1 MLLKRMTVTSKD
13 LFNKCYGRYAIPA
26 VNVFTMEQV
35 LGLFKAGAQANAPF
49 LVQLT
54 PVARNYASPLMM
66 IAMINAA
73 AKIYPKVVYCVH
85 LDHGNEAHAFDAIKS
100 NQYQSVMIDAS
111 HDDFENNIKR
121 TSEVVK
127 VAHKSGVFVEAE
139 LGLLSGVE
147 DDISIDEKDS
157 KYTNPSEVAEFVAR
171 TKCDSIAV
179 AVGTSHGAY
188 KFSGGQGI
196 QFDILK
202 EIQGRI
208 PNFPIVLHGG
218 SSVNDEEI
226 KRINTAGGQLNKNA
240 AGVSQEE
247 IVKSIKYGIC
257 KINIAT
263 DTRLLWTRV
272 HREFFRDSPELFDP
286 INPGKTYIEEYVK
299 FMQQKFD
306 LLEATGKAIEFNQ

>member
-1 MLLKRMTVTSKD
+1 MIVTSKD

-54 PVARNYASPLMM
+54 PVARNYANPLMM

-73 AKIYPKVVYCVH
+73 AKIYPKAVYCVH
-85 LDHGNEAHAFDAIKS
+85 LDHGNEAHVFDAIKS

-127 VAHKSGVFVEAE
+127 TAHKNGVFVEAE
-139 LGLLSGVE
+139 LGVLSGVE
-147 DDISIDEKDS
+147 DDISIDEKDF
-157 KYTNPSEVAEFVAR
+157 KYTNPSEVVEFVTR

-202 EIQGRI
+202 EIQERI

-218 SSVNDEEI
+218 SSVNDAEI
-226 KRINTAGGQLNKNA
+226 KRINTAGGQLNQNA

-247 IVKSIKYGIC
+247 IVEAIKYGIC

-263 DTRLLWTRV
+263 DARLLWTRV

-306 LLEATGKAIEFNQ
+306 LLGATGKVIEFNQ

>member
-1 MLLKRMTVTSKD
+1 MTVTSKY

-54 PVARNYASPLMM
+54 PVARNYASPMM
-66 IAMINAA
+66 MMAMIDAA
-73 AKIYPKVVYCVH
+73 AKIYPKTIYCVH
-85 LDHGNEAHAFDAIKS
+85 LDHGNEVHTFDAIKS

-127 VAHKSGVFVEAE
+127 AAHKSGVFVEAE
-139 LGLLSGVE
+139 LGVLSGVE

-157 KYTNPSEVAEFVAR
+157 KYTNPNEVAEFVAR

-179 AVGTSHGAY
+179 AIGTSHGAY
-188 KFSGGQGI
+188 KFSGEQGI

-202 EIQGRI
+202 EIQERI

-218 SSVNDEEI
+218 SSVNDAEI
-226 KRINTAGGQLNKNA
+226 KRINMAGGQLNQNA

-247 IVKSIKYGIC
+247 IVKAIKYGIC

-306 LLEATGKAIEFNQ
+306 LLGATGKAIEFNQ

>member
-1 MLLKRMTVTSKD
+1 MIVTSKD

-54 PVARNYASPLMM
+54 PVARNYANPLMM

-73 AKIYPKVVYCVH
+73 AKIYPKAVYCVH
-85 LDHGNEAHAFDAIKS
+85 LDHGNEAHVFDAIKS

-127 VAHKSGVFVEAE
+127 TAHKNGVFVEAE
-139 LGLLSGVE
+139 LGVLSGVE

-202 EIQGRI
+202 EIQERI

-218 SSVNDEEI
+218 SSVNDAEI
-226 KRINTAGGQLNKNA
+226 KRINTAGGQLNQNA

-247 IVKSIKYGIC
+247 IVKAIKYGIC

-306 LLEATGKAIEFNQ
+306 LLGATGKAFEFNQ

>member
-1 MLLKRMTVTSKD
+1 MIVTSKD

-54 PVARNYASPLMM
+54 PVARNYANPLMM

-73 AKIYPKVVYCVH
+73 AKIYPKAVYCVH
-85 LDHGNEAHAFDAIKS
+85 LDHGNEAHVFDAIKS

-139 LGLLSGVE
+139 LGVLSGVE

-157 KYTNPSEVAEFVAR
+157 KYTNPSEVVEFVTR

-202 EIQGRI
+202 EIQERI
-208 PNFPIVLHGG
+208 PNFPTVLHGG
-218 SSVNDEEI
+218 SSVNDVEI
-226 KRINTAGGQLNKNA
+226 KRINTAGGQLNQNA

-247 IVKSIKYGIC
+247 IVEAIKYGIC

-306 LLEATGKAIEFNQ
+306 LLGATGKVIEFNQ

>member
-1 MLLKRMTVTSKD
+1 MFCNEIYPLTLLFDKPNPP
-13 LFNKCYGRYAIPA
+13 FA
-26 VNVFTMEQV
+26 F
-35 LGLFKAGAQANAPF
+35 F
-49 LVQLT
+49 LVDDSSIILCIAST
-54 PVARNYASPLMM
+54 NKSLCLFSVAQ
-66 IAMINAA
+66 
-73 AKIYPKVVYCVH
+73 PKC
-85 LDHGNEAHAFDAIKS
+85 KS
-100 NQYQSVMIDAS
+100 ILCFSQ
-111 HDDFENNIKR
+111 
-121 TSEVVK
+121 
-127 VAHKSGVFVEAE
+127 AHKSGVFVEAE
-139 LGLLSGVE
+139 LGVLSGVE

-157 KYTNPSEVAEFVAR
+157 KYTNPYEVAEFVAR

-202 EIQGRI
+202 EIQERI

-218 SSVNDEEI
+218 SSVNDVEI
-226 KRINTAGGQLNKNA
+226 KRINTAGGQLNQNA

-247 IVKSIKYGIC
+247 IVKAIKYGIC

-306 LLEATGKAIEFNQ
+306 LLGATGKAIEFN

>member
-1 MLLKRMTVTSKD
+1 MSEFLVSARKYRPQTFDQVVGQSSVTSTLK
-13 LFNKCYGRYAIPA
+13 N
-26 VNVFTMEQV
+26 
-35 LGLFKAGAQANAPF
+35 
-49 LVQLT
+49 
-54 PVARNYASPLMM
+54 
-66 IAMINAA
+66 
-73 AKIYPKVVYCVH
+73 
-85 LDHGNEAHAFDAIKS
+85 AIKS

-111 HDDFENNIKR
+111 HDNFENNIKR

-127 VAHKSGVFVEAE
+127 AAHKSGVFVEAE
-139 LGLLSGVE
+139 LGVLSGVE

-157 KYTNPSEVAEFVAR
+157 KYTNPFEVAEFVAR

-202 EIQGRI
+202 EIQERI

-218 SSVNDEEI
+218 SSVNDAEI
-226 KRINTAGGQLNKNA
+226 KRINSAGGQLNQNA

-247 IVKSIKYGIC
+247 IVKAIKYGIC

-306 LLEATGKAIEFNQ
+306 LLGATGKAIEFNQ

>member
-1 MLLKRMTVTSKD
+1 MTVTSKY

-35 LGLFKAGAQANAPF
+35 LGLFKAGVQANAPF

-54 PVARNYASPLMM
+54 PVARNYASPMM
-66 IAMINAA
+66 MMAMINAA
-73 AKIYPKVVYCVH
+73 AKIYPKAVYCVH
-85 LDHGNEAHAFDAIKS
+85 LDHGNEAHVFDAIKS

-127 VAHKSGVFVEAE
+127 AAHKSGVFVEAE
-139 LGLLSGVE
+139 LGVLSGVE

-157 KYTNPSEVAEFVAR
+157 KYTNPYEVAEFVAR

-202 EIQGRI
+202 EIQERI

-218 SSVNDEEI
+218 SSVNDVEI
-226 KRINTAGGQLNKNA
+226 KRINTAGGQLNQNA

-247 IVKSIKYGIC
+247 IVKAIKYGIC

-272 HREFFRDSPELFDP
+272 HREFFIDSPELFDP

-306 LLEATGKAIEFNQ
+306 LLGATGKAIEFNQ

>member
-1 MLLKRMTVTSKD
+1 MTVTSKY

-54 PVARNYASPLMM
+54 PVARNYASPMM
-66 IAMINAA
+66 MMAMINAA
-73 AKIYPKVVYCVH
+73 AKIYPKAIYCVH
-85 LDHGNEAHAFDAIKS
+85 LDHGNEVHAFDAIKS

-127 VAHKSGVFVEAE
+127 AAHKSGVFVEAE
-139 LGLLSGVE
+139 LGVLSGVE

-157 KYTNPSEVAEFVAR
+157 KYTNPSEVVEFVTR

-202 EIQGRI
+202 EIQERI

-218 SSVNDEEI
+218 SSVNDAEI
-226 KRINTAGGQLNKNA
+226 KRINMAGGQLNQNA

-247 IVKSIKYGIC
+247 IVKAIKYGIC

-306 LLEATGKAIEFNQ
+306 LLGATGKAIEFNQ